1 MRQYGRT
8 MTSLTVRIVRFPK
21 HTKCLRSF
29 LSLPLYLAA
38 DCFKMFVSRALSML
52 ILLGSIIG
60 KTITIIYKLATNVL
74 QISFVRI

>member
-8 MTSLTVRIVRFPK
+8 MISLIVRIVRFPK
-21 HTKCLRSF
+21 HTKCF
-29 LSLPLYLAA
+29 TVFPLSPSYLAA

-60 KTITIIYKLATNVL
+60 ETIKNHYHTTNDL
-74 QISFVRI
+74 QNLIRA